1 MDFSDASVKALLR
14 LPPHAVAPPH
24 PSSATS
30 HPYKPKWPF
39 NTPRVLAERASGVFF
54 AGNSSW
60 EVAVASKE
68 IPLES
73 VRRTYGGASRAR
85 QVLIKAAHDAAV
97 GWRRR
102 RRHLREVT
110 RRGVYECHHRVL
122 HSSRRYAARA
132 TLPASE
138 RRPLAGRLSTAR
150 RGRSARV
157 GATRTAQVNN
167 VGNPV
172 YLWMFRNLGGVCSQA
187 VKVSFFFS
195 PIVDV
200 TSYLSGK
207 HWTSAYWLRLLVRLQ
222 SYS

>member
-1 MDFSDASVKALLR
+1 M
-14 LPPHAVAPPH
+14 
-24 PSSATS
+24 
-30 HPYKPKWPF
+30 
-39 NTPRVLAERASGVFF
+39 FF
-54 AGNSSW
+54 CREQFSW

-110 RRGVYECHHRVL
+110 RRGVYECHHGVL

-172 YLWMFRNLGGVCSQA
+172 YLWMFRNLGFA
-187 VKVSFFFS
+187 VKLSRFPFFS